1 MKFQAQYWP
10 SDTLKQIL
18 AQCKEQHMTYA
29 RLKVYE
35 EPISKT
41 ETKVSVIIP
50 TKEDP
55 NLCHIYFCVVPKE
68 KAPELSVELRTCINL
83 MNKNDNVVI
92 TRQQLTELCVRVISN
107 TKREFSNTQLLNFI
121 EYTWHVFQNAPH
133 GDWVKTLENN
143 HEYNSLI
150 FKLCTDVYKLDR
162 DDQEISE
169 KNKLL
174 MNEMV
179 RDLLA
184 KFRELNGFNLDF

>member
-1 MKFQAQYWP
+1 MKFKVQYWP
-10 SDTLKQIL
+10 ADTLNQIL

-35 EPISKT
+35 ESLSDT

-55 NLCHIYFCVVPKE
+55 NLCHIYFCIVPKE

-92 TRQQLTELCVRVISN
+92 TRQQLTELCARVISN
-107 TKREFSNTQLLNFI
+107 TKRELSNTQLLNFI
-121 EYTWHVFQNAPH
+121 EYTWHVFQKAPH

-143 HEYNSLI
+143 YEYNSLI
-150 FKLCTDVYKLDR
+150 TQLCENVFKLDR
-162 DDQEISE
+162 PDQEISE

-174 MNEMV
+174 ISEMINKM
-179 RDLLA
+179 LSQ
-184 KFRELNGFNLDF
+184 FRELNGFNLDF